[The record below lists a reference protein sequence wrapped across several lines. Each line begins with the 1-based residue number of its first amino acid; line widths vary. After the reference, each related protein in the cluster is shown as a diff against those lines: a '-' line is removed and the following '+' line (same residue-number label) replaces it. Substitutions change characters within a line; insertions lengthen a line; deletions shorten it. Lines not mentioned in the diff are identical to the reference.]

1 MSMHLARTCA
11 SILLT
16 VAGCS
21 AFAVP
26 PASYRAAFKLSPG
39 SLATLKTGYPSF
51 DGDRQFTGAWTEMGT
66 PYARTFTTDLASFTT
81 GPDGQSFVP
90 TWGAYGYSENRDRGS
105 LGPHSFGGSFA
116 TACGLPGGGCA
127 TGSHTASG
135 AFVFG
140 QDIGA
145 GLSLTDLYARADT
158 QAHWSRGFTLD
169 PHASFTFSGLAT
181 VSITGDEAPLQG
193 GTRVHTDR
201 DAWMTLSSMTFGD
214 LLGRARTSIGTSV
227 WGNNSLFAG
236 IDYLMGSDGL
246 MSITI
251 TNHSDTAL
259 LGRLSAGTYINVSPP
274 IPEPGTWLM
283 LLAGLGLV
291 GSASRRGARRGAVR
305 RGLRA
310 LKAMPPRHVVTHQP
324 IIGRNPVQPSLRH
337 ALAAILFTLV
347 GSPTL
352 AFTPADYSASFQLTP
367 GNLAVLKTGIPVF
380 DGNRPFN
387 GAWTDFGLQDA
398 RTRTSDLASFSTGP
412 DGQSFIP
419 TWGGSGYDENRGR
432 GSLGPHRFGESFA
445 FAYGAPGS
453 DNDRSHTGST
463 AGIFGEHMSAK
474 VSLTDLYARADT
486 QASWGRGFALDPY
499 ASFTFSGLA
508 SVSIVGDDAP
518 LQSGTRFAS
527 DRDSWMTVSSM
538 TFGDLLGRART
549 AIGASL
555 WGNNSL
561 FADIDYVM
569 GADGLMSMTITN
581 HSDATLLG
589 RINAGTY
596 IDLSPPIPEPATW
609 LMLTAGAW
617 LVAGAS
623 RRRSRQRAA

>member
-11 SILLT
+11 SLLLA

-21 AFAVP
+21 AFAAP
-26 PASYRAAFKLSPG
+26 PSTYQAAFKVSPG
-39 SLATLKTGYPSF
+39 SLPGLRTGYPSF
-51 DGDRQFTGAWTEMGT
+51 DGDRQFTGSWTEMGT
-66 PYARTFTTDLASFTT
+66 PYARTLTTDLASFTT
-81 GPDGQSFVP
+81 GSDGQSFVP

-135 AFVFG
+135 ASVFG

-201 DAWMTLSSMTFGD
+201 DAWMT
-214 LLGRARTSIGTSV
+214 
-227 WGNNSLFAG
+227 
-236 IDYLMGSDGL
+236 
-246 MSITI
+246 
-251 TNHSDTAL
+251 
-259 LGRLSAGTYINVSPP
+259 
-274 IPEPGTWLM
+274 
-283 LLAGLGLV
+283 
-291 GSASRRGARRGAVR
+291 
-305 RGLRA
+305 
-310 LKAMPPRHVVTHQP
+310 
-324 IIGRNPVQPSLRH
+324 
-337 ALAAILFTLV
+337 
-347 GSPTL
+347 
-352 AFTPADYSASFQLTP
+352 
-367 GNLAVLKTGIPVF
+367 
-380 DGNRPFN
+380 
-387 GAWTDFGLQDA
+387 
-398 RTRTSDLASFSTGP
+398 
-412 DGQSFIP
+412 
-419 TWGGSGYDENRGR
+419 
-432 GSLGPHRFGESFA
+432 
-445 FAYGAPGS
+445 
-453 DNDRSHTGST
+453 
-463 AGIFGEHMSAK
+463 
-474 VSLTDLYARADT
+474 
-486 QASWGRGFALDPY
+486 
-499 ASFTFSGLA
+499 
-508 SVSIVGDDAP
+508 
-518 LQSGTRFAS
+518 
-527 DRDSWMTVSSM
+527 VSSM

-581 HSDATLLG
+581 RSDATLLG

-596 IDLSPPIPEPATW
+596 INLSPPIPEPATW

-617 LVAGAS
+617 LVGVAS
-623 RRRSRQRAA
+623 RRRLRQRVAQHGHAMPAGGLTTGSPSGSGPAR